1 MNPFLIEDELKMKL
15 HIFHISIQVFLNFLS
30 LFFYFVP
37 NISPDVHENVLC

>member
-1 MNPFLIEDELKMKL
+1 MNPFLIEDELKMKS
-15 HIFHISIQVFLNFLS
+15 HILNFLS

>member
-1 MNPFLIEDELKMKL
+1 MNPFLIEDELKMKS
-15 HIFHISIQVFLNFLS
+15 HIFHIFIQAPVLIF

>member
-1 MNPFLIEDELKMKL
+1 MNPFLIEDELKMKS
-15 HIFHISIQVFLNFLS
+15 HIFHISILS